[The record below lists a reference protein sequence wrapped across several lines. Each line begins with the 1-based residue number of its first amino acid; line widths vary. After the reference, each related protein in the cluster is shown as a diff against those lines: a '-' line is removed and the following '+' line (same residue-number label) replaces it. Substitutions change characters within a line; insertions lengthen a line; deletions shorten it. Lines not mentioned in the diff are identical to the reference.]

1 MLLQVR
7 NVSSG
12 YHRKQVLRDVSL
24 TVGEGEV
31 VALIGHNGAGKTTAL
46 KTILG
51 LVPVDAGDVELDG
64 RSIAGA
70 RPVRNV
76 RSGMYL
82 IPQERFTFPDLT
94 VRENLMLGGH
104 NVRDAKLRDATLDEI
119 HESFPIL
126 KARGSQ
132 RAGTMSG
139 GQQRVLSM
147 AMAMMAHPRLVLV
160 DEPSLGLSPRAIEE
174 VGGIIEKMAR
184 RGIGVLLVDQNIK
197 QTLKLSH
204 RVYVMKS
211 GRIVLED
218 TGDAL
223 LRRGQWWDLY

>member
-1 MLLQVR
+1 MLLEVR

-12 YHRKQVLRDVSL
+12 YHRKRVLRDVSL
-24 TVGEGEV
+24 SVGEGEIV
-31 VALIGHNGAGKTTAL
+31 GLIGHNGAGKSTAL

-51 LVPVDAGDVELDG
+51 LIHADAGDVLFED
-64 RSIAGA
+64 RSIAGHA
-70 RPVRNV
+70 AVRNV
-76 RSGMYL
+76 RDGLYL

-104 NVRDAKLRDATLDEI
+104 NVRDAKLRDGTLDEL
-119 HESFPIL
+119 HDLFPIL
-126 KARGSQ
+126 KARGGQ

-147 AMAMMAHPRLVLV
+147 AMAMMSHPRLVLV
-160 DEPSLGLSPRAIEE
+160 DEPSLGLSPRAVEE
-174 VGGIIEKMAR
+174 IGGIIEKLSK

-197 QTLKLSH
+197 QTLKLSQ

-211 GRIVLED
+211 GQIVLED
-218 TGDAL
+218 TGEHL
-223 LRRGQWWDLY
+223 LQRGQWWDLY

>member
-1 MLLQVR
+1 MLLEVR

-12 YHRKQVLRDVSL
+12 YYHKRVLRDVSL
-24 TVGEGEV
+24 SVGQGEV
-31 VALIGHNGAGKTTAL
+31 VSLIGHNGAGKTTAL

-51 LVPVDAGDVELDG
+51 LIRAEAGDVRFDD
-64 RSIAGA
+64 RSIAGEPA
-70 RPVRNV
+70 VRNV
-76 RSGMYL
+76 KSGLYL

-104 NVRDAKLRDATLDEI
+104 NVRDAKLRDQTLAEI
-119 HESFPIL
+119 HDLFPIL

-160 DEPSLGLSPRAIEE
+160 DEPSLGLSPLAVEE
-174 VGGIIEKMAR
+174 VGRIVEKMAR

-211 GRIVLED
+211 GQIVLED
-218 TGDAL
+218 TGERL
-223 LRRGQWWDLY
+223 LQRGHWWDLY